1 MGMIRSMTGFGKA
14 VIKSKYGIVTIE
26 IRTLNH
32 KFFELSAKIPNG
44 LAEFEDKLKS
54 ITHQRVKRGKVYLNI
69 ELNGQKE
76 GSQTVSISSDAAKR
90 YTKELTK
97 LKKTLRLKGDIRL
110 DQLIALPGVVVP
122 ETPKVDSRK
131 VISYVREALRKA
143 LNELVKDRAKE
154 GKALYR
160 DLSKRMV
167 SIKGVVGHIDKRS
180 AISIVRYKNHLTK
193 MIKELS
199 GRKDV
204 DKGRL
209 AQEVALFAKNCDIS
223 EELTRLKSH
232 LATFKESLMLNGEAG
247 KKLDFIAQEL
257 HREANTIASKSS
269 DFKISKGVIQMKSD
283 IEKIREQVKNVE

>member
-1 MGMIRSMTGFGKA
+1 MIHSMTGFGKA

-26 IRTLNH
+26 IRALNH

-76 GSQTVSISSDAAKR
+76 GSQTISISSDAAKR

-180 AISIVRYKNHLTK
+180 AISIIRYKNHLTK

-232 LATFKESLMLNGEAG
+232 LATFKESLMLDGEAG

>member
-1 MGMIRSMTGFGKA
+1 MIRSMTGFGKA